1 MKNNILEIEIENSDF
16 NLEINVTEEE
26 TIREIKQTIMK
37 IYDYKEIGAFQL
49 YINSFHLN
57 EFYDNFKMK
66 FFMDRFSIKTFKVLK
81 KSHKQL
87 YEEKNID
94 FNIKTLYSLK
104 DQLSSQ
110 VDYEDCLM
118 YSLEEMKNIE
128 ANLIHY
134 SNELDKKLKV
144 NVGKNLII

>member
-1 MKNNILEIEIENSDF
+1 
-16 NLEINVTEEE
+16 
-26 TIREIKQTIMK
+26 
-37 IYDYKEIGAFQL
+37 
-49 YINSFHLN
+49 
-57 EFYDNFKMK
+57 MK

>member
-37 IYDYKEIGAFQL
+37 IYDYKGIGAFQL

-94 FNIKTLYSLK
+94 R
-104 DQLSSQ
+104 
-110 VDYEDCLM
+110 CRR
-118 YSLEEMKNIE
+118 
-128 ANLIHY
+128 
-134 SNELDKKLKV
+134 
-144 NVGKNLII
+144 